1 MDKIIEDKLSLCCN
15 APIHETDKSGV
26 YVGDLLLYCEKCRK
40 QIYSFELTKNKKMN
54 PLKDK
59 YDVGV
64 IVGRFQ
70 VAELTD
76 GHKYVIDS
84 VRESHKQVIVA
95 IGVSEAL
102 GTKKNPLGYA
112 ARMQMIQETFPD
124 VIITHIMDTK
134 DDEKWS
140 RTLDKTIRALCPM
153 GSVCLYGSRD
163 SFIKTY
169 KGRYPTFELAVIN
182 EEAGTRIREEIGKT
196 ACNSKD
202 FRAGVIHSCQ
212 NQYPKVFPTVD
223 MAVVKGKQV
232 LLGRRTADSA
242 LRFPGG
248 FVDPSDAT
256 LEDAAR
262 RELSEEVDVAVAP
275 ECEYLGSFII
285 NDWRYKTPD
294 EKIMTTLFKF
304 TYLFGAASVIDE
316 FDSFEWVEIKESNLD
331 KIESGHE
338 VLFQRLIKN
347 IKKEKV

>member
-1 MDKIIEDKLSLCCN
+1 
-15 APIHETDKSGV
+15 
-26 YVGDLLLYCEKCRK
+26 
-40 QIYSFELTKNKKMN
+40 MN
-54 PLKDK
+54 PLKGK

-70 VAELTD
+70 VAELSEA
-76 GHKYVIDS
+76 HRFLIDT

-102 GTKKNPLGYA
+102 GTKKNPLGYT

-124 VIITHIMDTK
+124 VIVTHVMDVK
-134 DDEKWS
+134 DDKQWS
-140 RTLDKTIRALCPM
+140 KTLDKIIRALCPM
-153 GSVCLYGSRD
+153 GSVCLYGGRD
-163 SFIKTY
+163 SFINSY
-169 KGRYPTFELAVIN
+169 AGRYPTFELAVVN

-196 ACNSKD
+196 VWNCKE

-223 MAVVKGKQV
+223 MAVVKGNQV
-232 LLGRRTADSA
+232 LLGRRTVDSP

-248 FVDPSDAT
+248 FVDPTDGS
-256 LEDAAR
+256 LEIAAI
-262 RELSEEVDVAVAP
+262 RELSEEVDVEVDN

-304 TYLFGAASVIDE
+304 KYLHGTASVIDE
-316 FDSFEWVEIKESNLD
+316 FACFEWVDIDESNLEN
-331 KIESGHE
+331 IEPGHG
-338 VLFQRLIKN
+338 VLFQRLLETTKRG
-347 IKKEKV
+347 KK